1 MKMSLEEADAL
12 GRDWLARKEDDRE
25 RACEEFADIIKQ
37 MAVTIDR
44 IKDGKHESRGSRRTG
59 EGMAGEQGGAGGL

>member
-1 MKMSLEEADAL
+1 
-12 GRDWLARKEDDRE
+12 
-25 RACEEFADIIKQ
+25 